1 MKLAQFIQTEMEQ
14 LLKDWE
20 EAAVEIAPELRGE
33 DSRALE
39 DHAREMLE
47 FVTKDLQTPQT
58 DRESARIAENTAS
71 SPVSIAA
78 RKHGSERHNQG
89 LSMLQMIQELRALR
103 VRVMQDWRDAEQG
116 LTANDI
122 GELLRFIEA
131 IDQLISDSVASYS
144 VRKEQETR
152 LFDAMLKVSPDPS
165 AIFDPNARVLFLNV
179 PMADVAGMPI
189 HDAIGKTP
197 LELGLGFAPDL
208 HDAIAETV
216 VTGQF
221 QRREFHCTIPSGADR
236 YFDCQLVPVFNDQY
250 EVEAVAKT
258 SRDITERKQAEHQ
271 VWTSANYDSLTGV
284 PNRRLFLDRLEQNL
298 LEAERRGTSFSL
310 LFIDL
315 DRFKQANDQLGH
327 RGGDQLLA
335 KVAERINSNVR
346 AMDTVARLGGDE
358 FTLVLKETDRDG
370 AIHTA
375 KSLLASLEGV
385 FDVDSH
391 RVHISGSIGLTVF
404 PDDGRDIDQLMH
416 NADQAMYAAKE
427 QGGHQ
432 VQVYESWMAHSES
445 EHMRLNRELDAALS
459 ENQLQV
465 YYQPIIDIRTGA
477 IAGAEALLRWNHP
490 YKGLLPPS
498 AFLSVSEQSGMTD
511 SINSYVLA
519 QAVNCS
525 LRWRHLNGEPFP
537 VNINE
542 SPASF
547 FTRSL
552 VDQWQE
558 RLTQADLNESRII
571 MELTPASLSNIRA
584 SGFDLVKSFSL
595 AGLRLDLAIDD
606 FGMEPFSLRAL
617 QEFRMDSV
625 KVGRELI
632 NNAGKGGDAD
642 RILKA
647 IIAMAHAIDIRVV
660 GVGVEKDEQLE
671 FLSRAG
677 CDYAQG
683 FLFSRPLCQEDFEAL
698 LSQERQKTPS

>member
-1 MKLAQFIQTEMEQ
+1 MKLVQFIHAEMEQ

-20 EAAVEIAPELRGE
+20 EAALEIAPELRGE
-33 DSRALE
+33 DTRALE

-47 FVTKDLQTPQT
+47 FITEDLKARQT
-58 DRESARIAENTAS
+58 DRDLARIAEGNANS
-71 SPVSIAA
+71 SVSIAA
-78 RKHGSERHNQG
+78 EKHGSERHNQG

-103 VRVMQDWRDAEQG
+103 VRVMQDWREAEQG
-116 LTANDI
+116 LTTDDI
-122 GELLRFIEA
+122 GELLRFVEA

-144 VRKEQETR
+144 LRKEQQTR
-152 LFDAMLKVSPDPS
+152 LFEAMLKVSPDPS
-165 AIFDPNARVLFLNV
+165 AIFDPTAKVLFLNH
-179 PMADVAGMPI
+179 PMADLASTQV
-189 HDAIGKTP
+189 HEAIGKTP
-197 LELGLGFAPDL
+197 LELSLGFATDL
-208 HDAIAETV
+208 EDAIAETV
-216 VTGQF
+216 ITGQF
-221 QRREFHCTIPSGADR
+221 QRREFHCPLPSGSGR
-236 YFDCQLVPVFNDQY
+236 YFDCQLVPVFNDQH
-250 EVEAVAKT
+250 EVEAIAKT

-271 VWTSANYDSLTGV
+271 VWTSANYDSLTGI

-298 LEAERRGTSFSL
+298 LEAERRGNSFAL

-335 KVAERINSNVR
+335 KVAERISSNVR

-358 FTLVLKETDRDG
+358 FTLILKETDREG
-370 AIHTA
+370 AMQTA
-375 KSLLASLEGV
+375 KALLANLEGV

-404 PDDGRDIDQLMH
+404 PDDARDVDQLMH

-445 EHMRLNRELDAALS
+445 EHMRLNRELDHALS
-459 ENQLQV
+459 ENQLEV
-465 YYQPIIDIRTGA
+465 YYQPIIDLRTGA

-490 YKGLLPPS
+490 TKGLLPPS
-498 AFLSVSEQSGMTD
+498 AFLSVTEQNGMTD

-525 LRWRHLNGEPFP
+525 LRWRHLNGEAFP
-537 VNINE
+537 ININE

-571 MELTPASLSNIRA
+571 MELTPASLNNIRA
-584 SGFDLVKSFSL
+584 SGFDPVKNFSL
-595 AGLRLDLAIDD
+595 AGLRLHLAIDD

-617 QEFRMDSV
+617 QEFRMDSI
-625 KVGRELI
+625 KVDRELI
-632 NNAGKGGDAD
+632 NNAGQGGDAD
-642 RILKA
+642 RILEA

-660 GVGVEKDEQLE
+660 GVGVEKDEQLQ
-671 FLSRAG
+671 FLTRAG

-683 FLFSRPLCQEDFEAL
+683 FLFSRPLRQDDFEAL
-698 LSQERQKTPS
+698 LNQERP